1 MKKSVTAALLSLL
14 VFPGTGHI
22 WLNKRKAGFGIILIS
37 LIALFILLIE
47 IYKVVMDVLGDIN
60 SGSIDINPD
69 QLTATIM
76 AHIANSSGS
85 LNIAF
90 TFLIVCWIAST
101 LDAFRIG
108 LQKAD
113 QG

>member
-14 VFPGTGHI
+14 VFPGTGHV
-22 WLNKRKAGFGIILIS
+22 WLNKRKTGFSIIFIS

-60 SGSIDINPD
+60 TGRIDINPD

-76 AHIANSSGS
+76 AHIANNSGS
-85 LNIAF
+85 LNTALTLLIA
-90 TFLIVCWIAST
+90 CWIIST

-108 LQKAD
+108 LQKS
-113 QG
+113 